1 MNSPSSRSIST
12 APAGK
17 RRLRELDSLRGIAA
31 SCVLLFHLSWA
42 ANDHYHQ
49 WPFQVS
55 WGHFGVELFFEISG
69 FVILMTLE
77 KSAGVVDFL
86 ISRVTRLYPAYW
98 CAVLLTSGVLWL
110 VSSPVAPSL
119 PTVLADLTMLQTLLR
134 VRSID
139 PSYWTLT
146 AELIFYVLIVA
157 WYRFRGS
164 RWPDIEYYA
173 LGWIAFAALTRS
185 VRALTQTG
193 QLPGIIATPTLLYY
207 GQFFIVGLCVY
218 RLYSGNTRALTTGTL
233 LAACALSLFGGSAG
247 SMSAA
252 PLPYFLLTCGCA
264 AMVYLA
270 SQARVPLLRFPVLTL
285 LGDISYPLY
294 LIHQVVGTELM
305 TQAYLHRLPRWLS
318 LPSIILVL
326 VALAYLIHR
335 AVEVPARTVLRAK
348 LRNLARAPDP
358 ETQTA
363 PGPTAAP

>member
-1 MNSPSSRSIST
+1 MNSPPSRSINT

-49 WPFQVS
+49 WPFQVP
-55 WGHFGVELFFEISG
+55 WGHFGVELFFELSG

-77 KSAGVVDFL
+77 RSASVVDFL

-119 PTVLADLTMLQTLLR
+119 PVALADLTMLQTLLR

-139 PSYWTLT
+139 PAYWTLT

-173 LGWIAFAALTRS
+173 LGWIAFATVIRS
-185 VRALTQTG
+185 VCGLTHAG
-193 QLPGIIATPTLLYY
+193 QLPGVIATPTLLYY

-218 RLYSGNTRALTTGTL
+218 RFYSGSARALTTCTL

-252 PLPYFLLTCGCA
+252 SLPYFLLTCGCA
-264 AMVYLA
+264 AGVYLA
-270 SQARVPLLRFPVLTL
+270 SQARVPLLRFPVLIF

-305 TQAYLHRLPRWLS
+305 TQAYLHRIPAWLS
-318 LPSIILVL
+318 LPSIIFLL

-335 AVEVPARTVLRAK
+335 AVEIPARTVLRAK
-348 LRNLARAPDP
+348 LRNLARAPNSS
-358 ETQTA
+358 TRAA